1 MARTVKEKKLVNTR
15 LAMNYGGWMYCD
27 QCQESIGY
35 LCYATYDEVNL
46 RYRCRCGSQGEIHIN
61 FEDSV
66 EGTPCDEELFVVKSR
81 LCCSKDQSPLITIL
95 EKKVA
100 SYQLDI
106 TCKECR
112 RVYRR

>member
-66 EGTPCDEELFVVKSR
+66 EGNTVRRGAFRGEKSAV
-81 LCCSKDQSPLITIL
+81 LQ
-95 EKKVA
+95 
-100 SYQLDI
+100 
-106 TCKECR
+106 
-112 RVYRR
+112 